1 MAINKNIAISET
13 GFLFNPSTGD
23 SFSTNPIGRKVIH
36 WLQSGLAQ
44 EEIVAKMQEEY
55 SVDKDT
61 VEKDIHDYISLLKS
75 HHILKD
81 EK

>member
-23 SFSTNPIGRKVIH
+23 SFSTNPIGQKVIL
-36 WLQSGLAQ
+36 WLQSGLGQ

-55 SVDKDT
+55 TVDEDTVDKDIQ
-61 VEKDIHDYISLLKS
+61 DFISLLKS
-75 HHILKD
+75 HHIWKD